1 MNWHFDGVLWSICS
15 CTNWWFTFSGHAGA
29 AGLVSLLGSDGGR
42 RRPTTWDRLR
52 AIQGGTTARIS
63 ETAKENLVE
72 GFDDN
77 KVPSL

>member
-1 MNWHFDGVLWSICS
+1 MEYFGVFVRVLIGGLLSL
-15 CTNWWFTFSGHAGA
+15 GHAGA